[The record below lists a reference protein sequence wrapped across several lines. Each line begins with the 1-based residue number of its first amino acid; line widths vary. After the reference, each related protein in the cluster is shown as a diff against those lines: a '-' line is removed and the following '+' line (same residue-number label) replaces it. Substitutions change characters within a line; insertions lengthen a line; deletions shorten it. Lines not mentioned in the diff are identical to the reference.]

1 MRRHPRQSCEYIVTS
16 RGPAG
21 PCGEW
26 ECDDTMLRHRI
37 ALAAAGLLL
46 PAMVSAAAPARVVF
60 LPFEDKVKL
69 KEAWNL
75 GVDVPRWFSETV
87 DTLGPKDS
95 LLQSVNFD
103 AVQAL
108 IAENRWRRGDY
119 TAPITM
125 QGIAAR
131 LDARFVVTGT
141 VERFKVIKRA
151 LTGDGSLGG
160 THGTTSSGSVTSGVG
175 GAPVTA
181 GLQSYS
187 ARVRIAVAVH
197 EGRTGALLRSEAF
210 DLTERDGGLKLW
222 LSTSPENDEMN
233 FYHMSRSPFGSVY
246 FQRNVIGAIMKQ
258 CSERLRQALASALPQ
273 TSASAPPPA
282 REFLEG
288 RILDRVGNDVYVN
301 LGSGDN
307 LLLGEEL
314 EVLRPERPVLGDKGD
329 TLGWSET
336 PAGAISIRSIKSAHF
351 SQATV
356 EQGGDSV
363 QVGWNVRAR
372 LGGQGSP

>member
-1 MRRHPRQSCEYIVTS
+1 MGRHPAIV
-16 RGPAG
+16 RVYCHLARAG
-21 PCGEW
+21 RRAREGERNQI
-26 ECDDTMLRHRI
+26 MLRYRI
-37 ALAAAGLLL
+37 ALAIVGFLL
-46 PAMVSAAAPARVVF
+46 PAIAAAAAPARVVF
-60 LPFEDKVKL
+60 LPFEDNVKL
-69 KEAWNL
+69 NEAWNL
-75 GVDVPRWFSETV
+75 GVDVPRWFSQTV
-87 DTLGPKDS
+87 DTIGPKDS
-95 LLQSVNFD
+95 LLRSVNFD
-103 AVQAL
+103 TVQAL
-108 IAENRWRRGDY
+108 IAENRWRRSDY

-160 THGTTSSGSVTSGVG
+160 TNATTSSGSLIAGAG

-181 GLQSYS
+181 GLQAYS
-187 ARVRIAVAVH
+187 ARVRIAVAVY
-197 EGRTGALLRSEAF
+197 EGRTGALLRNESL
-210 DLTERDGGLKLW
+210 DLTERDGSLKLW

-246 FQRNVIGAIMKQ
+246 FQRNVIGVIMKQ
-258 CSERLRQALASALPQ
+258 CSRRVCEALAAALPQ
-273 TSASAPPPA
+273 TSASAAPVA

-301 LGSGDN
+301 LGSADN
-307 LLLGEEL
+307 LLLGEAL
-314 EVLRPERPVLGDKGD
+314 EVLRPERPVRGEKGD

-351 SQATV
+351 SQATIT
-356 EQGGDSV
+356 QGGDTL